1 MLRNGNLS
9 AFVALNALVEVEA
22 QPIFHIAASI
32 EHCYRPNATLE
43 IIMFNLVNVA
53 RDLPTRV
60 RLAEYSPTVM
70 KKKEYAKCHR
80 DNCGP
85 EQHALAPER
94 CGRRMLAASE
104 TFPPL

>member
-43 IIMFNLVNVA
+43 IIMFNFFNVA
-53 RDLPTRV
+53 RHPPTRV
-60 RLAEYSPTVM
+60 RFPEYSPSVM
-70 KKKEYAKCHR
+70 NKKDYPKSNR

-85 EQHALAPER
+85 DNHPL
-94 CGRRMLAASE
+94 
-104 TFPPL
+104 PPPTHEKEDK